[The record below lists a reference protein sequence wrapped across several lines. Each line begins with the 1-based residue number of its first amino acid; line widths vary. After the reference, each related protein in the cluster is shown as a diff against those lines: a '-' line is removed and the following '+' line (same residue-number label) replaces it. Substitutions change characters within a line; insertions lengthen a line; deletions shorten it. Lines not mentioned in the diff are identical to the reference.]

1 MNEYSLLLM
10 KGLDIFL
17 TEITRYELYEVEIIH
32 MWQKHFTTLSKLRDV
47 NGVLLGPPASFR
59 AKLRRSEGEYAK
71 KQYYYCL
78 FDLHSR
84 LRLFMCVV
92 LSIV

>member
-32 MWQKHFTTLSKLRDV
+32 M
-47 NGVLLGPPASFR
+47 
-59 AKLRRSEGEYAK
+59 
-71 KQYYYCL
+71 
-78 FDLHSR
+78 
-84 LRLFMCVV
+84 
-92 LSIV
+92 